1 MLHYKFPPFC
11 VGEVKFLRG
20 PSRREIGHGA
30 LAERAI
36 AYVLPA
42 DEDFPYTIRIVS
54 EILESNGSSSMAT
67 VCGASLSLM
76 DAGVPVA
83 EPVAG
88 IAMGLLKDG
97 DRVVVLSD
105 IIGDEDHYGDMDLK
119 VTGTG
124 DGITALQMDIKID
137 GITRETLSQALFQA
151 KEGRRQ
157 ILDIMNKALPKHRKE
172 ISPHAPRI
180 LVMYVNPDKIR
191 DIIGPGGKMIRA
203 IQEETNTKIEVE
215 DTGKVVI
222 AAVDVRGAQEAKKEI
237 QKLTREA
244 ELGKIY
250 MGIVRKVTD
259 FGAFV
264 EIFPGTDGL
273 VHISQLAP
281 ERVRKVTDIVR
292 EGDTF
297 PVKVIGIDSQGK
309 IKLSRKDAIGKK
321 PDIED

>member
-1 MLHYKFPPFC
+1 
-11 VGEVKFLRG
+11 
-20 PSRREIGHGA
+20 
-30 LAERAI
+30 
-36 AYVLPA
+36 
-42 DEDFPYTIRIVS
+42 
-54 EILESNGSSSMAT
+54 
-67 VCGASLSLM
+67 
-76 DAGVPVA
+76 
-83 EPVAG
+83 
-88 IAMGLLKDG
+88 MGLLKDG